1 MLSTGRVDLENLG
14 FVPGLTNVNFNPDSS
29 PEHEKVSLVLE
40 NTCLAADLL
49 MRLPDE
55 TSERLRHDVN
65 GNQILVIF
73 VHICLSLL
81 SNLLSSFLLKSLEP
95 LKPIYWFIV
104 DISF

>member
-14 FVPGLTNVNFNPDSS
+14 FVPGLTNVNFNPGSS

-65 GNQILVIF
+65 ENQKNNHSWVLVGTLIW
-73 VHICLSLL
+73 VPGSLITDLS
-81 SNLLSSFLLKSLEP
+81 F
-95 LKPIYWFIV
+95 
-104 DISF
+104 

>member
-14 FVPGLTNVNFNPDSS
+14 FVPGLTNVNFNPGSS

-65 GNQILVIF
+65 ENQKYLTILWTLIWVTWK
-73 VHICLSLL
+73 
-81 SNLLSSFLLKSLEP
+81 LKF
-95 LKPIYWFIV
+95 KFIT
-104 DISF
+104 